1 MSKTPASAA
10 DPIEVEIP
18 EQDHD
23 HDGPGEPL
31 LDKLEDLGNRVT
43 DFVVE
48 RPLTAVGIALAA
60 GFLLGRLM
68 R

>member
-1 MSKTPASAA
+1 MSKTPATAA
-10 DPIEVEIP
+10 GPIEVEIP

-23 HDGPGEPL
+23 DDEPREPL

-48 RPLTAVGIALAA
+48 RPLAAVGIALAA